1 MFLWLDGVLVT
12 LTNTYRFDA
21 MFLKIADTL
30 YTSRN
35 IEFHILLKDLV
46 LETKCRYIITLY
58 KIIEH

>member
-1 MFLWLDGVLVT
+1 MFMWLDGVLVM

-30 YTSRN
+30 YTCRN

-46 LETKCRYIITLY
+46 LETTLVP
-58 KIIEH
+58 INI